1 MFCLYGSKSF
11 LMPKPTWSI
20 QVFYSCHAV
29 DAGIFTTDISIGRL
43 SCGPKSRFGLNIH
56 AENNKLAS
64 GMSEGTRRQRIF
76 FADRWI
82 PQPCPRTWGRF
93 VSHVLQ
99 AWTLVLYQHV
109 VTKAVG
115 NSRSLWFGKAGASI
129 LSSKKQI
136 LRARPFP
143 SFSKIWSA
151 GISAL
156 IQSSAGSSSPNFRN
170 CNTKLWLRLALQPIT
185 VRKKENV
192 VVIQLCCSFCIVQ
205 HVGLSKHV

>member
-1 MFCLYGSKSF
+1 MQVSSLRIYPLGVSLAARRAALVSIFTLKRINLLPECRKVLEDKEIFLLTGEYHNPVHELGVVSF
-11 LMPKPTWSI
+11 LM
-20 QVFYSCHAV
+20 
-29 DAGIFTTDISIGRL
+29 
-43 SCGPKSRFGLNIH
+43 
-56 AENNKLAS
+56 
-64 GMSEGTRRQRIF
+64 F
-76 FADRWI
+76 F
-82 PQPCPRTWGRF
+82 
-93 VSHVLQ
+93 Q

-205 HVGLSKHV
+205 HVDLSKHV